1 MSKRILIV
9 GAGGWGTA
17 MGVLLASGGARVT
30 LLAHKAERAEEI
42 KRQRE
47 NTRLLKGVKLPE
59 NIEPVAAVADF
70 AAFDWCFCAVP
81 TRFVRSMFAPLA
93 SRYPQQLPLLSLT
106 KGIEQDS
113 LLLPSALL
121 KQLLGARH
129 VLALSGPSHAEE
141 VARGLPASVVVA
153 GDAQHAGSAQ
163 KLVSGKT
170 FRAYVTDDLLGVEI
184 AGAAKNVVAIA
195 AGILEGLKFGDNA
208 KAALVARGLA
218 EITRLGVALGAKER
232 TFYGLSGV
240 GDLYT
245 TCASPHGRNRAF
257 GLRVGKGEKPSAIIA
272 SQEMEVEGYN
282 TAKALKALAG
292 KAGVEMPI
300 VDQACRVLYEGANPR
315 DAVME
320 LMTRHL
326 KAE

>member
-1 MSKRILIV
+1 MSKRVLIV

-17 MGVLLASGGARVT
+17 MAVLLAQGGAGVT
-30 LLAHKAERAEEI
+30 LLAHRPERADEL
-42 KRQRE
+42 KRTRE
-47 NTRLLKGVKLPE
+47 NAHLLKGVKIPE
-59 NIEPVAAVADF
+59 SVEPVAAVADF

-93 SRYPQQLPLLSLT
+93 SRYPRELPLISLT
-106 KGIEQDS
+106 KGIEQES

-121 KQLLGARH
+121 KHLLSAQH

-141 VARGLPASVVVA
+141 VARGMPASVVVA
-153 GDAQHAGSAQ
+153 GDAQHAQTAQ

-257 GLRVGKGEKPSAIIA
+257 GLRVGKGEKPLDILA
-272 SQEMEVEGYN
+272 SQEMEVEGFN
-282 TAKALKALAG
+282 TAKALKALAARVG
-292 KAGVEMPI
+292 IEMPI
-300 VDQACRVLYEGANPR
+300 VEQACRVLYEGANPR
-315 DAVME
+315 DAVIE
-320 LMTRHL
+320 LMTRNL

>member
-17 MGVLLASGGARVT
+17 MGVLLTASGALVT
-30 LLAHKAERAEEI
+30 LLAHKPERAEEL
-42 KRQRE
+42 RRTRE
-47 NTRLLKGVKLPE
+47 NGRLLKGVKLPE
-59 NIEPVAAVADF
+59 NIEPVSTVKDF
-70 AAFDWCFCAVP
+70 GAFSWCFCAVP
-81 TRFVRSMFAPLA
+81 TRFVRPMFSPLA
-93 SRYPQQLPLLSLT
+93 KQYPRKLPLISLT
-106 KGIEQDS
+106 KGIEQES
-113 LLLPSALL
+113 LLFPSALL
-121 KQLLGARH
+121 KQLVGADH

-141 VARGLPASVVVA
+141 VARGMPASVVIA
-153 GDAQHAGSAQ
+153 GEAQHAEAAQ

-170 FRAYVTDDLLGVEI
+170 FRAYVTDDLLGVEL

-218 EITRLGVALGAKER
+218 EITRLGVALGAHER
-232 TFYGLSGV
+232 TFFGLSGV

-257 GLRVGKGEKPSAIIA
+257 GLRIGRGEKPAAIIA

-282 TAKALKALAG
+282 TAKALKALAAR
-292 KAGVEMPI
+292 AGVEMPI
-300 VDQACRVLYEGANPR
+300 VDQACRVLYEGADPR
-315 DAVME
+315 EAVIE
-320 LMTRHL
+320 LMTRNL

>member
-1 MSKRILIV
+1 
-9 GAGGWGTA
+9 
-17 MGVLLASGGARVT
+17 MGVLLASGGAQVT
-30 LLAHKAERAEEI
+30 LLTHKAERADEL
-42 KRQRE
+42 KHARE

-59 NIEPVAAVADF
+59 NIQPVGAVVDF
-70 AAFDWCFCAVP
+70 EAFDWCFCAVP
-81 TRFVRSMFAPLA
+81 TRFVRAMFAPLA
-93 SRYPQQLPLLSLT
+93 SRYPKHLPLISLT
-106 KGIEQDS
+106 KGIEQES

-121 KQLLGARH
+121 QQLLGAKH

-153 GDAQHAGSAQ
+153 GDAQHAEAAQ

-257 GLRVGKGEKPSAIIA
+257 GLRVGKGEKPSTIIA
-272 SQEMEVEGYN
+272 SQEMEVEGFN
-282 TAKALKALAG
+282 TAKALKALAA

-300 VDQACRVLYEGANPR
+300 VDQACRVLYDGVNPR
-315 DAVME
+315 DAVIE